1 MERWLFLRAHFY
13 FGAHDTSNLSHK
25 LQMKKEKCANLN
37 RKPKLKLAKFDEDS
51 FINDVTEEQSK
62 IVLRIFR
69 FQNNA
74 LCTGILHKIK
84 VKTEAAP
91 HFRV

>member
-1 MERWLFLRAHFY
+1 MERWLFLRAQFY

-51 FINDVTEEQSK
+51 TKNDETNEESK
-62 IVLRIFR
+62 IVKSNFC
-69 FQNNA
+69 F
-74 LCTGILHKIK
+74 
-84 VKTEAAP
+84 
-91 HFRV
+91 